1 MNIRSKLEYPY
12 LKYLEWKN
20 NNKANISCRK
30 LNKISISGWN
40 LLMFY
45 LIGMG
50 VLTISLTIFVG
61 VFLIVKDI
69 ISA

>member
-20 NNKANISCRK
+20 NKQNISRRK
-30 LNKISISGWN
+30 LNKISISGWD

-69 ISA
+69 IST